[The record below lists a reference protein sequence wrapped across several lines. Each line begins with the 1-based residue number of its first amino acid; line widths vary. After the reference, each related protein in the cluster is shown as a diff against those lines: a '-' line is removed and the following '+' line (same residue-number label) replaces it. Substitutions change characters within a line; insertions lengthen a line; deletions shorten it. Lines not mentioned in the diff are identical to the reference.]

1 VTEAPAKPPRGWV
14 TLYVAAFVL
23 MLVAGVLIAVAG
35 RSFLESTTP
44 LLVSAVCSGAAIVLA
59 VLSVVLPRRR

>member
-1 VTEAPAKPPRGWV
+1 MVGW
-14 TLYVAAFVL
+14 TLFSAVLGYAFL
-23 MLVAGVLIAVAG
+23 SVAG

-44 LLVSAVCSGAAIVLA
+44 LLVSAVLSGVAIVLA

>member
-1 VTEAPAKPPRGWV
+1 MTEAPSKPPRGWV
-14 TLYVAAFVL
+14 TLYAAAFVL
-23 MLVAGVLIAVAG
+23 MLIAGLLIAIAG

-44 LLVSAVCSGAAIVLA
+44 LLVSAVLSGVAIVLA